1 MRQLI
6 LGYLFLVMMSL
17 PGMAKDETYYCFNPK
32 YVNAYSNYVEAN
44 QKYLNPSNR
53 CATEYDLEA
62 YEISKNIYDKAQIIY
77 SERREILTSKFKSG
91 EIRGSEQASLFHK
104 ETDKMIADLMSKDN
118 LRAELKNTK
127 NKENLVL
134 LLEKNLVNKEKFPR
148 INENNSTKITK
159 LNNFSNEQINDFKKN
174 YSKVAILIPK
184 DFIVNSLIVNK
195 ETQRSEYAAGTSTI
209 PNDEYA
215 RLQRYY
221 YELQRGI
228 DSRENELR
236 NFPQNKSCQNPEL
249 AWACALGDILGTYS
263 KGKIVDEINE
273 MQNELIRTRRALNNT
288 PQYIKQNIYRPYEF
302 VVETIE
308 SKKEVKYD
316 FISIQGEVIEKANIK
331 FEDVK
336 KFEVASGLSLED
348 KFFRSLDNKFSKRNT
363 IESWENGPI
372 REISISELNT
382 IYNNSKKSNI
392 NKRDLNALIANED
405 KKIASNIIDRKSNTQ
420 INQNISNV
428 AKNEDKR
435 FGSVVVV
442 RTNSGLGTGFYISN
456 NQIITNYHVVEKAN
470 NISIENFKGEK
481 SSVKIVKQDLQRD
494 MVLLETNLKGQP
506 VKLYNKAIQIGIP
519 VEAIGHP
526 RGLNFSV
533 SRGVVSGVRQMD
545 STYSF
550 SKNRNTLFVQTDA
563 AINPGNSGG
572 PLFYETFVIGINTQ
586 GLKKNETEGLNFAVH
601 YDEIKNFIKN

>member
-1 MRQLI
+1 
-6 LGYLFLVMMSL
+6 MMSL
-17 PGMAKDETYYCFNPK
+17 PGLAKNQTFYCYNDSEPK
-32 YVNAYSNYVEAN
+32 VYVNVVNENS
-44 QKYLNPSNR
+44 QNR
-53 CATEYDLEA
+53 CSLSTDIEIPKNVWEKLKDITIKNSARLTNNWPGTNNPDQNKAIEKNNEELRKAYLEVLKEHNINKEQITKQA
-62 YEISKNIYDKAQIIY
+62 EGKN
-77 SERREILTSKFKSG
+77 
-91 EIRGSEQASLFHK
+91 
-104 ETDKMIADLMSKDN
+104 N
-118 LRAELKNTK
+118 K

-134 LLEKNLVNKEKFPR
+134 VLEKNLVNKEKFPR

-159 LNNFSNEQINDFKKN
+159 LNNFSNEQLNDFKKN
-174 YSKVAILIPK
+174 YSKVTILIPK

-236 NFPQNKSCQNPEL
+236 NYPQNKSCQNPEL
-249 AWACALGDILGTYS
+249 AWACALGDILGSYS

-382 IYNNSKKSNI
+382 IYNNSKRSNI

-470 NISIENFKGEK
+470 NITIENFKGEK

-586 GLKKNETEGLNFAVH
+586 GLKKSETEGLNFAVH
-601 YDEIKNFIKN
+601 YDEIKNFLKN

>member
-6 LGYLFLVMMSL
+6 LGFLFLVMMSL

-32 YVNAYSNYVEAN
+32 YVNTYSNYVEAN

-91 EIRGSEQASLFHK
+91 EIRGSEQASSFHK